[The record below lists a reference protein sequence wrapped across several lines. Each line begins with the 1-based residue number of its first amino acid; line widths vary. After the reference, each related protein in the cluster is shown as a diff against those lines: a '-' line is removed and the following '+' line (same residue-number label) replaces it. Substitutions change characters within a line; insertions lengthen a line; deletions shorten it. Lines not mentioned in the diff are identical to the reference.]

1 MVNILQTKIAFA
13 DWVKEGVLNK
23 VARRIVY
30 NVDE

>member
-1 MVNILQTKIAFA
+1 MVNILQTKIAFV

-23 VARRIVY
+23 VATRIVY